1 MGKDELLYKNVHFT
15 IAQFRSIVHGVQVE
29 AKQLLVEELLFCS
42 KQTAG

>member
-1 MGKDELLYKNVHFT
+1 MHFT
-15 IAQFRSIVHGVQVE
+15 IAQFRSIVHRVQAK